1 MKVLIIIPAYNE
13 EGNLEC
19 VVSGLRQ
26 ACPQFDYVVIND
38 GSTDHTEQLCRRNHY
53 PCISLPTNLGIA
65 GAVRTGMKYAY
76 RKGYDMVLQFD
87 ADGQHLPQYIER
99 MVTCMERERCDVVI
113 GSRYLGSEAMPKN
126 ARTLG
131 SRMILAAIWLT
142 TGNRLSD
149 PTSGMR
155 LYSRRIVRQF
165 IRDDNSAPE
174 PDTLS
179 YLFRLGADIREVPVN
194 MAERLAG
201 QSYLTPGNA
210 AKYMI
215 HMLMAISVFQWFRN
229 SKEAL

>member
-13 EGNLEC
+13 EKNLKR
-19 VVSGLRQ
+19 VIDRLQQV
-26 ACPQFDYVVIND
+26 CPQFDYVIVND
-38 GSTDHTEQLCRRNHY
+38 GSTDGTEKVCRQNQFRH
-53 PCISLPTNLGIA
+53 ISLPVNLGLT
-65 GAVRTGMKYAY
+65 GAVRAGMRYASQ
-76 RKGYDMVLQFD
+76 KGYDMALQFD
-87 ADGQHLPQYIER
+87 ADGQHLPEYIQD
-99 MVTCMERERCDVVI
+99 MVDCMTQTNCDVVI
-113 GSRYLGSEAMPKN
+113 ASRYYGCRMPFRM
-126 ARTLG
+126 RTVG
-131 SRMILAAIWLT
+131 AKMITAAIRLT
-142 TGNRLSD
+142 TGRHLSD

-155 LYSRRIVRQF
+155 LYSRRIIEQF
-165 IRDDNSAPE
+165 IKDENNAPE

-179 YLFRLGADIREVPVN
+179 YLIRLGADIREVPVN